1 MKNMTRFP
9 IESVMNVNS
18 IAKVNFNVK
27 CEITLLLNDKHDEIP
42 YRICRECQFYS
53 QVTHTIKCVI
63 TLLLNDKHDEIPY
76 RICCGCQ
83 FYSQSENANAKY
95 MI

>member
-1 MKNMTRFP
+1 MTNMTRFP
-9 IESVMNVNS
+9 IESIVNVNS
-18 IAKVNFNVK
+18 IVKVTHTIK
-27 CEITLLLNDKHDEIP
+27 CVITLLLNDKHDEIP

-76 RICCGCQ
+76 RICRECQ
-83 FYSQSENANAKY
+83 FYSHSENANAKY